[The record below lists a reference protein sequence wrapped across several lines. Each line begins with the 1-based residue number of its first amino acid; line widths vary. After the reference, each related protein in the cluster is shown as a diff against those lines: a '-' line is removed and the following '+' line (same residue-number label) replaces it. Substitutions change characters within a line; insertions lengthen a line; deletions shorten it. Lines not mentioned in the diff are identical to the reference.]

1 MAVEVFYV
9 DAGGSAFHVP
19 HQRLLCATAVD
30 LDFALADAMPLESL
44 EVCILV
50 FDDNQIC

>member
-30 LDFALADAMPLESL
+30 LDFALADAVPLDSL

-50 FDDNQIC
+50 FDDSQTC